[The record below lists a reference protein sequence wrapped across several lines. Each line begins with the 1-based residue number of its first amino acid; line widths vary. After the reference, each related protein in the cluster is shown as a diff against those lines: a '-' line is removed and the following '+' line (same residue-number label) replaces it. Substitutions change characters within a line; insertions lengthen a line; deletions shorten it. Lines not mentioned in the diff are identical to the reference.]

1 MKGKLLFACYF
12 IMVNSVFSQSQK
24 ILKGV
29 VMCEKNPVPKV
40 DVANYNSKQVI
51 TTNTLGTFSVQV
63 KVGDELVFISKN
75 YEIKRL
81 MVDQKTMNL
90 NNLIISLQLK
100 PEQLNEVVITNIPSI
115 KLSADTKWE
124 EGKIEEMTLI
134 KNATSLK
141 NPAVYDGRIENGVDL
156 IKIGSKIMALF
167 KKEKDPIKKEIPKIE
182 FATLARKTC
191 DEKFYIQ
198 TLHLK
203 PEEINLFLQF
213 CEADP
218 KSQTLSKET
227 SVLNIMDFLIYKNS
241 DFKKL

>member
-1 MKGKLLFACYF
+1 MK
-12 IMVNSVFSQSQK
+12 
-24 ILKGV
+24 
-29 VMCEKNPVPKV
+29 KNPVPKV

-100 PEQLNEVVITNIPSI
+100 PEQLKEVVITNIPSI

-134 KNATSLK
+134 KNANSLK
-141 NPAVYDGRIENGVDL
+141 NSAVYDGRIENGVDL

-167 KKEKDPIKKEIPKIE
+167 KKEKEPIKK
-182 FATLARKTC
+182 
-191 DEKFYIQ
+191 
-198 TLHLK
+198 
-203 PEEINLFLQF
+203 
-213 CEADP
+213 
-218 KSQTLSKET
+218 
-227 SVLNIMDFLIYKNS
+227 
-241 DFKKL
+241 

>member
-1 MKGKLLFACYF
+1 
-12 IMVNSVFSQSQK
+12 
-24 ILKGV
+24 
-29 VMCEKNPVPKV
+29 MCEKNPVSKV

-51 TTNTLGTFSVQV
+51 TTNTLGTFSIQV

-124 EGKIEEMTLI
+124 EGKIEEMNLI
-134 KNATSLK
+134 KNSTSLK
-141 NPAVYDGRIENGVDL
+141 NPAVYDGRIENGVGL

-167 KKEKDPIKKEIPKIE
+167 KKEKEPIKKKIPKIE
-182 FATLARKTC
+182 FAPLARKTC
-191 DEKFYIQ
+191 DERFYIQ